1 MSKERKQV
9 MQATIE
15 KRGTHLEKIDVNK
28 KDLDY
33 RIQEKNDNKN
43 ERLKKIDQQLQKNKQ
58 EFERKIMLRQERE
71 HLKIQDA
78 QRNIER
84 QKWQREQQKI
94 KIMNK
99 HQMIQDRVDQLK
111 ETKLNIS
118 EFSRI
123 SNQIRVKQVVQC
135 NQAKQDAFKTTKY
148 TIV

>member
-1 MSKERKQV
+1 M
-9 MQATIE
+9 
-15 KRGTHLEKIDVNK
+15 NK

-99 HQMIQDRVDQLK
+99 H
-111 ETKLNIS
+111 
-118 EFSRI
+118 
-123 SNQIRVKQVVQC
+123 
-135 NQAKQDAFKTTKY
+135 
-148 TIV
+148 

>member
-1 MSKERKQV
+1 M
-9 MQATIE
+9 
-15 KRGTHLEKIDVNK
+15 
-28 KDLDY
+28 
-33 RIQEKNDNKN
+33 
-43 ERLKKIDQQLQKNKQ
+43 
-58 EFERKIMLRQERE
+58 
-71 HLKIQDA
+71 DA

-148 TIV
+148 TLIWVGKSNE